1 MSSCRDTR
9 TRSEDA
15 AAAVCAD
22 GNLEFDGLVA
32 SPDGKEVFKTSR
44 SGAWTE
50 QEVLRLGREAG
61 EELKKEAGPEFFTWL
76 Q

>member
-1 MSSCRDTR
+1 M
-9 TRSEDA
+9 
-15 AAAVCAD
+15 
-22 GNLEFDGLVA
+22 A

-50 QEVLRLGREAG
+50 QEMLRLGREAG
-61 EELKKEAGPEFFTWL
+61 EELKKEAGPDFFTWL